1 MLTNAPLAG
10 GYFVSTLPE
19 GCVKHHRD
27 GNGYSHFV
35 NECDPDRYLSDP
47 DARNVS

>member
-10 GYFVSTLPE
+10 AILSAPCPGLRE
-19 GCVKHHRD
+19 KHHRD